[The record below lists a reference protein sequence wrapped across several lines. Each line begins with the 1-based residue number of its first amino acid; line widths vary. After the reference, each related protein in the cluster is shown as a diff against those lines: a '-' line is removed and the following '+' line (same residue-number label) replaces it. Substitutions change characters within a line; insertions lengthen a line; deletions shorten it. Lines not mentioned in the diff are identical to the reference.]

1 MPKQGGPVSGV
12 MLGLDLGTKFI
23 KVAEVAARGNTL
35 ELLSAGIVPSP
46 ANLFAG
52 DVISDPELAGAT
64 IRALLQQIG
73 VHTNKVVAS
82 VRGQTSL
89 VVRIIEVPKMR
100 EEEVA
105 DAMRW
110 EVERHVPFAATGG
123 VAMDYALLQPM
134 EMVPD
139 DGTAEVLLAVAEESL
154 VKTLVDV
161 IESAGLE
168 PVALDI
174 EPLALGR
181 CFVSKDPDLKEKTI
195 AILQMGARTS
205 ELTIISEDNPHL
217 TRNLG
222 IGGDNLTVAISNAL
236 GIREE
241 EAEKIKKRHG
251 EILLDKLGT
260 LPSPPTPSRE
270 EEEEEAPFFPFTP
283 PSAYELPAEELE
295 EEKAPPPKMEEEPSK
310 IGEVKEEVFNAML
323 PILGDMVNELRR
335 SFEYMRARIGELQ
348 VEKLILTGGGALLPN
363 IDKFF
368 SLELGIPTEIGDPL
382 KGLEINP
389 RLSPLYIKEIS
400 PLLSPAIGLALR
412 DFV

>member
-23 KVAEVAARGNTL
+23 KVAEVAARGSSV
-35 ELLSAGIVPSP
+35 ELLTAGIVPSP

-73 VHTNKVVAS
+73 IHTNKVVAS
-82 VRGQTSL
+82 VKGQTSL

-105 DAMRW
+105 DAMKW

-154 VKTLVDV
+154 VRTLVDV

-181 CFVSKDPDLKEKTI
+181 CFVSKDPDLRGKTI

-205 ELTIISEDNPHL
+205 ELTLISEDNPHL

-222 IGGDNLTVAISNAL
+222 IGGDNLTAAISNAL

-241 EAEKIKKRHG
+241 EAEQIKKRHAK
-251 EILLDKLGT
+251 ILVDKLGT
-260 LPSPPTPSRE
+260 VPSPPTPSRE
-270 EEEEEAPFFPFTP
+270 EEEEEAPFFPF
-283 PSAYELPAEELE
+283 
-295 EEKAPPPKMEEEPSK
+295 PPP
-310 IGEVKEEVFNAML
+310 
-323 PILGDMVNELRR
+323 
-335 SFEYMRARIGELQ
+335 
-348 VEKLILTGGGALLPN
+348 
-363 IDKFF
+363 
-368 SLELGIPTEIGDPL
+368 
-382 KGLEINP
+382 
-389 RLSPLYIKEIS
+389 
-400 PLLSPAIGLALR
+400 PA
-412 DFV
+412 